1 MSGHFKEEVDAPI
14 GRLIIVSSLSAP
26 AHVWVA
32 RRAPVACHLLCR
44 NALPLWRSL
53 PCRFPYEKDF

>member
-14 GRLIIVSSLSAP
+14 GRLIIVSSLSVP

-32 RRAPVACHLLCR
+32 RRAPVACHLL
-44 NALPLWRSL
+44 A
-53 PCRFPYEKDF
+53 